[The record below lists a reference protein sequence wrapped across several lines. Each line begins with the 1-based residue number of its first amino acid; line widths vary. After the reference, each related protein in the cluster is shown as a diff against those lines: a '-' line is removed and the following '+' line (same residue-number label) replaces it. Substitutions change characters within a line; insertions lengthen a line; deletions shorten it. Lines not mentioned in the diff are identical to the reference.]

1 MEKVEWKNDL
11 PNNFS
16 NHESGISLQD
26 QVPLSMTR
34 NADICSFRNLFT
46 CVVLT
51 VFLLSFPDSHLIEG
65 SSR

>member
-16 NHESGISLQD
+16 NHKSGISLQD
-26 QVPLSMTR
+26 QVPLSMTS